1 MRIALTLSIVA
12 LLVPASASTAVAADG
27 ADWLPLRDIKGASIK
42 VGCTWGPSSCG
53 GYHPTSEKAI
63 DFLVP
68 VGTPVVA
75 AGSGTIFEVEGGCA
89 PKSTGCEGGRGNYIT
104 IKHGSRYSRYLH
116 LSKFSKIAKVG
127 NKVKAGQ
134 LIGYSGNSGQNAAD
148 HLHYD
153 ELTTPSTGKGKLDP
167 GPLIAC
173 HGSSRK
179 SYSDWPSRDNT
190 SIRNDGFEFGCAKG
204 TISIFARANNR
215 YVSAELK
222 ETGNRVGML
231 RARATSIGTWEKF
244 AVVGNCWAS
253 PGCALRSAANG
264 RYVSAE
270 ILDPGAQKGMLR
282 ARATSVGAWERFR
295 ISGDC
300 TVNCALKSLANS
312 RWVSAEK
319 EYTGSGKGMLRAR
332 STSIGTWEKF
342 IFNPN

>member
-1 MRIALTLSIVA
+1 M
-12 LLVPASASTAVAADG
+12 AADG
-27 ADWLPLRDIKGASIK
+27 ADWLPLRDIKGGSIK
-42 VGCTWGPSSCG
+42 VGCTWNNGCDG
-53 GYHPTSEKAI
+53 GYHTSGAKAI

-75 AGSGTIFEVEGGCA
+75 AGSGTVVEALGGCA
-89 PKSTGCEGGRGNYIT
+89 PESTACAGGKRGNFIT

-116 LSKFSKIAKVG
+116 LSKFSKSVKVG
-127 NKVKAGQ
+127 VTVKAGQ
-134 LIGYSGNSGQNAAD
+134 LIGYSGNSGQDEAD

-153 ELTTPSTGKGKLDP
+153 ELTSPSSGQGKLDP

-179 SYSDWPSRDNT
+179 VYSNWPSYAYEMP
-190 SIRNDGFEFGCAKG
+190 IRSDGYEFGCAKG
-204 TISIFARANNR
+204 TISIFAHANSR

-244 AVVGNCWAS
+244 AVVGNCRATS
-253 PGCALRSAANG
+253 GCALRSAANG

-300 TVNCALKSLANS
+300 TVSCALKSLANN

-332 STSIGTWEKF
+332 NTSIGTWEKF
-342 IFNPN
+342 VFKPN